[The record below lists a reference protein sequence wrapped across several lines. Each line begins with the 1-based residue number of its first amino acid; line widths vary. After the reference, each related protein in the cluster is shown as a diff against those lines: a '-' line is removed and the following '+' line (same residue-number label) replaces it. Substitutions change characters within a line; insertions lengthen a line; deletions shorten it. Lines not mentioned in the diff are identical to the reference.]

1 MRTPNWLDDPVHR
14 AAVSVAA
21 STVVLTLAMVGIL
34 AFVDGGNTG
43 VGGRLPAYVF
53 AAALAFVV
61 TLFVLDDPAAD
72 GVQIIVAVAGISLGV
87 FGLVALAGEG
97 VVYAVEHPGEVF
109 VPELLAYI
117 AAAGLI
123 CTGIGVWGLRHWREF
138 TAGPAVEEDP
148 E

>member
-21 STVVLTLAMVGIL
+21 STVLLTLAMVGIL
-34 AFVDGGNTG
+34 SFSNGGNAG

-97 VVYAVEHPGEVF
+97 VVYAVEHPGDVF
-109 VPELLAYI
+109 VPQLLLYI
-117 AAAGLI
+117 AAAGLV
-123 CTGIGVWGLRHWREF
+123 CTGVGVWGLRHWREF
-138 TAGPAVEEDP
+138 TTGATGQEDVE
-148 E
+148 